1 MDPDEALAR
10 ALQEEEDRTA
20 AAAILAADRDIGGKH
35 ARQAA
40 FGARLESGV
49 KTALAFEDP
58 LAQASAL
65 SVVPVDRLEAE
76 AAALVTE
83 SEAAASDAA
92 SDGDGGVKP
101 KPLSREDAMLLRT
114 LRWFKLEFFT
124 WCDKPK
130 CKTCQNA
137 DVRHEGM
144 AEPTPDEHAHGAGR
158 VETYRCPLCSAVT
171 RFPRYNDAVK
181 LLETRTGRC
190 GEWANAFTLICR
202 SLGYDARWCMDWTD
216 HVWTEVWSVSQR
228 RWLHCDSCENVCD
241 KPLLYEVGWGKK
253 LSYVIGFGADDVVD
267 VTRRY
272 VADYARCLRERRGE
286 ECDEAWLAQTTR
298 GLTDR
303 LRAGRSNPDELDEL
317 RRRDAGEADELHRA
331 GTHVPPPDV
340 PFDDLPGR
348 TTGSLAW
355 RAARGELGKGKQ
367 AAESTDGGGV
377 STDDDI
383 TREARESTRKKVAPV
398 DDSLVIAAA
407 NKYSTSTTPEQR
419 ETMGRLLRNLVKEP
433 GNPKYRRVKMS
444 NAKIAYAVG
453 GDTFGKQLLVALGFT
468 ARDEPEHGLVFSLG
482 DAEAD
487 ISAVVPSLETA
498 MKRLKEEDATVAEN
512 GDSEEVK
519 AEKAALERMIR
530 AEFDKI
536 METEN
541 LTPNEAAMK
550 ALNTVR
556 ERVSRR

>member
-130 CKTCQNA
+130 CKTCSNA

-272 VADYARCLRERRGE
+272 VADYARCLRERRGGVR
-286 ECDEAWLAQTTR
+286 R
-298 GLTDR
+298 GVAGSNHARTDR
-303 LRAGRSNPDELDEL
+303 
-317 RRRDAGEADELHRA
+317 
-331 GTHVPPPDV
+331 
-340 PFDDLPGR
+340 
-348 TTGSLAW
+348 
-355 RAARGELGKGKQ
+355 
-367 AAESTDGGGV
+367 
-377 STDDDI
+377 
-383 TREARESTRKKVAPV
+383 
-398 DDSLVIAAA
+398 
-407 NKYSTSTTPEQR
+407 
-419 ETMGRLLRNLVKEP
+419 
-433 GNPKYRRVKMS
+433 
-444 NAKIAYAVG
+444 
-453 GDTFGKQLLVALGFT
+453 
-468 ARDEPEHGLVFSLG
+468 
-482 DAEAD
+482 
-487 ISAVVPSLETA
+487 
-498 MKRLKEEDATVAEN
+498 
-512 GDSEEVK
+512 
-519 AEKAALERMIR
+519 
-530 AEFDKI
+530 
-536 METEN
+536 
-541 LTPNEAAMK
+541 
-550 ALNTVR
+550 
-556 ERVSRR
+556 

>member
-1 MDPDEALAR
+1 MGVRSGAYPAVPGQHDSIAHAFPVRPRGPSRAKTGVGVANCGGGSGTEVVSASAFEFPRRSHSATRGLSSPMDPDEALAR
-10 ALQEEEDRTA
+10 ALQEEEDRAA

-76 AAALVTE
+76 ATALVTE

-130 CKTCQNA
+130 CKTCSNA

-171 RFPRYNDAVK
+171 RVRRYNDAVK
-181 LLETRTGRC
+181 LLETRAGRC

-286 ECDEAWLAQTTR
+286 CDEAWLAKTTR

-331 GTHVPPPDV
+331 GTDVPPPDV

-367 AAESTDGGGV
+367 AAE
-377 STDDDI
+377 
-383 TREARESTRKKVAPV
+383 
-398 DDSLVIAAA
+398 
-407 NKYSTSTTPEQR
+407 
-419 ETMGRLLRNLVKEP
+419 
-433 GNPKYRRVKMS
+433 
-444 NAKIAYAVG
+444 
-453 GDTFGKQLLVALGFT
+453 
-468 ARDEPEHGLVFSLG
+468 
-482 DAEAD
+482 
-487 ISAVVPSLETA
+487 
-498 MKRLKEEDATVAEN
+498 
-512 GDSEEVK
+512 
-519 AEKAALERMIR
+519 
-530 AEFDKI
+530 
-536 METEN
+536 
-541 LTPNEAAMK
+541 
-550 ALNTVR
+550 
-556 ERVSRR
+556 